1 MVRPLAFR
9 ERSHGS
15 EAVSVNYATKKN
27 SQIPCHTP
35 GLRRYTLSVP
45 LLTR

>member
-15 EAVSVNYATKKN
+15 EAVSVNYATKKTRR
-27 SQIPCHTP
+27 SLATP
-35 GLRRYTLSVP
+35 LACAAILSP
-45 LLTR
+45 YRS